1 MQEKEVHA
9 AGSGKLASSKVSVI
23 IFHLFAKYS
32 PNLSARSVSIFQ
44 LKPYFMSTFILV
56 VEKFIS

>member
-1 MQEKEVHA
+1 MQEKEVRA

-23 IFHLFAKYS
+23 IFHLFAKY
-32 PNLSARSVSIFQ
+32 LSARSVSIFQ